1 MDKKEI
7 TWEEKALW
15 HWFLGIPISY
25 IGQRKLIEHFKTP
38 GGVMAASEQE
48 ISKIVGKIQAVV
60 EYLKDRENTD
70 WRKAYLV
77 LEERGICFTIKGE
90 SGYPK
95 ALLPLSDAP
104 FGLYHSGRLPRE
116 ELCISIVGSR
126 SCSRYGLEVAAS
138 LGRVLAESGVTVISG
153 MALGIDGAG
162 QWAALEQGGKSYAV
176 LGSGID
182 ICYPKENRKLY
193 DRLIKEGGLISEFP
207 PGSPPNAWHFPVR
220 NRIIS
225 GLSKAL
231 VVVEARRRSGSL
243 ITADLALEQGRDIYA
258 VPGRVTDSLSQGC
271 NELIRNGAGIVLSP
285 EMLLEEL
292 GMISRNNKKNSK
304 KFSNRLAENEKL
316 VYSCLDL
323 TPKSTE
329 AIGRETDRSIA
340 EVTELL
346 IALQLKGLAVETE
359 IGYYALTGKERI
371 CCR

>member
-1 MDKKEI
+1 MGRNEREI
-7 TWEEKALW
+7 EERALW
-15 HWFLGIPISY
+15 SWFLGIPISY
-25 IGQRKLIEHFKTP
+25 IGQRKLIEHFKSP
-38 GGVMAASEQE
+38 GKVMEASEQE
-48 ISKIVGKIQAVV
+48 ISQIIGKIQPAI
-60 EYLKDRENTD
+60 EYLKERRNTD
-70 WRKAYLV
+70 WRKAYV
-77 LEERGICFTIKGE
+77 SLEERGIHLTIKGE
-90 SGYPK
+90 SDYPK
-95 ALLPLSDAP
+95 ALQPLSDAP
-104 FGLYHSGRLPRE
+104 FGLYHSGRLPDE
-116 ELCISIVGSR
+116 KVCVSIVGSR

-138 LGRVLAESGVTVISG
+138 LGRVLAEAGAAVISG

-162 QWAALEQGGKSYAV
+162 QWAALEQGGRSYAV

-182 ICYPKENRKLY
+182 ICYPKENRRLY

-207 PGSPPNAWHFPVR
+207 PGSPPHAWHFPVR

-225 GLSKAL
+225 GLSRAL

-243 ITADLALEQGRDIYA
+243 ITADLALEQGREIYA

-271 NELIRNGAGIVLSP
+271 NELIRSGAGIVLSP
-285 EMLLEEL
+285 ETLLEEL
-292 GMISRNNKKNSK
+292 DITSKYNKKNSK

-329 AIGRETDRSIA
+329 AISRETDRSIA

-346 IALQLKGLAVETE
+346 IALQLKGLAVETG
-359 IGYYALTGKERI
+359 IGYYALAGKERI